1 MSNLNYFAIWEQE
14 TLHFIQLKFFIL
26 GHRFLISKIRK
37 VKKKILQLV
46 SEGVQTNGG
55 IAGLTTQ
62 VVSENKFENKT

>member
-1 MSNLNYFAIWEQE
+1 
-14 TLHFIQLKFFIL
+14 
-26 GHRFLISKIRK
+26 
-37 VKKKILQLV
+37 LV